1 MTLPLISLI
10 FAAAV
15 AGASIAVAAVFMVL
29 WRVERG
35 DVKTAMELLH
45 VANERLVQARK
56 EGLLVPTVEDVAP
69 AATPETP
76 VLTKDLQAL
85 IDDWESPSARE
96 AQRRMIHGLLNDGVN
111 PVEVYRRL
119 APQPIV

>member
-1 MTLPLISLI
+1 MTVDPLLFGGLLGGSLTTALLLGLVQYVTRQDLATAR
-10 FAAAV
+10 AALA
-15 AGASIAVAAVFMVL
+15 
-29 WRVERG
+29 
-35 DVKTAMELLH
+35 

-111 PVEVYRRL
+111 PGEVYRRL